1 MFASVQFSYEFF
13 VFESRLYSQ
22 IPVTLVITRAINV
35 PSLSPDL
42 ATSVPVHRPLR
53 KSVACTFASTFWFC
67 WGQNASAAG
76 HIRTCAQHVEKK
88 RNENQVPG
96 LRTRF
101 EQARSLERLRNLLLL
116 ESGASEQALHALD
129 VLAGFLTAFSI
140 PRWATRAVHGS
151 TKSVALIKRHQFEQ
165 KSGLKSPLRLG
176 PFASTRGQKE
186 QGPDN
191 EKAR

>member
-88 RNENQVPG
+88 RNENQLLQQSSCTFG
-96 LRTRF
+96 GSRTRSF
-101 EQARSLERLRNLLLL
+101 VVP
-116 ESGASEQALHALD
+116 SGSGYE
-129 VLAGFLTAFSI
+129 VG
-140 PRWATRAVHGS
+140 PRITN
-151 TKSVALIKRHQFEQ
+151 TF
-165 KSGLKSPLRLG
+165 
-176 PFASTRGQKE
+176 
-186 QGPDN
+186 
-191 EKAR
+191 